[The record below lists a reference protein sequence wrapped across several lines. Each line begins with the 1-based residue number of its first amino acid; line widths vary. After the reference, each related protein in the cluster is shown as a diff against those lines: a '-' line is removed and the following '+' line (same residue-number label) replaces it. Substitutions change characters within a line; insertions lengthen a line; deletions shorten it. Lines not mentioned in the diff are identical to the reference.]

1 MTNTNTPK
9 TTNYLDRVKEQIND
23 YLDYAVKH
31 QGLEITEENY
41 HNLASK
47 LCSVASK
54 YALED
59 QHEYTPKTI
68 IDIIGDLHTS
78 AAVRQ
83 YLNITQEELD
93 KLVED
98 HLILKLTDSK
108 GRNGYLAVQFKNGT
122 IRPDLQKIIKTAL
135 DFPNPLDPTK
145 PFRTPWEV
153 AFRLTGESPLY
164 GGRNLAEH
172 LDKHPEKLDEE
183 IDRLLAD
190 LNTSACYY

>member
-1 MTNTNTPK
+1 MTNTNTPEP
-9 TTNYLDRVKEQIND
+9 TNYLDRVKEQIND

-41 HNLASK
+41 HDLAFK

-122 IRPDLQKIIKTAL
+122 IRPDIQKIIKTYL
-135 DFPNPLDPTK
+135 DFPKFDNPYK
-145 PFRTPWEV
+145 TPVTPQEV
-153 AFRLTGESPLY
+153 AFYLKVDSLEY
-164 GGRNLAEH
+164 GGRNLIEH
-172 LDKHPEKLDEE
+172 LDKYPETLDQEISKLLD
-183 IDRLLAD
+183 D
-190 LNTSACYY
+190 LTRRNYSY

>member
-1 MTNTNTPK
+1 MTNTNTPDP
-9 TTNYLDRVKEQIND
+9 TNYIDRVKAQIND

-31 QGLEITEENY
+31 QGLEIAKENY
-41 HNLASK
+41 HDLAFK
-47 LCSVASK
+47 LCSVAAK

-59 QHEYTPKTI
+59 QYEYTPKTI

-98 HLILKLTDSK
+98 HLILKLTDGK
-108 GRNGYLAVQFKNGT
+108 GRNGYPIFQFKNGT

-135 DFPNPLDPTK
+135 DFPNPLDPAQ
-145 PFRTPWEV
+145 PLRTPWEV
-153 AFRLTGESPLY
+153 AFRLTGESYLY

-183 IDRLLAD
+183 IDMLLAD
-190 LNTSACYY
+190 LNTSARYY

>member
-1 MTNTNTPK
+1 MTNTNTPDP
-9 TTNYLDRVKEQIND
+9 TNYLDRVKAQIND

-31 QGLEITEENY
+31 QGLEITKENY
-41 HNLASK
+41 HDLAFK
-47 LCSVASK
+47 LCSVTTK

-68 IDIIGDLHTS
+68 IDIIGDLYTS

-98 HLILKLTDSK
+98 HLILKLTDGK
-108 GRNGYLAVQFKNGT
+108 GHNGYLAVQFKNGT

-172 LDKHPEKLDEE
+172 LDKHPEKLAEE

>member
-1 MTNTNTPK
+1 MTHAEANNNPAPTEI
-9 TTNYLDRVKEQIND
+9 VK
-23 YLDYAVKH
+23 K
-31 QGLEITEENY
+31 EITEYIDYLTTHGNLNITKENY
-41 HNLASK
+41 LGLSFK
-47 LCSVASK
+47 LQAAAAK

-59 QHEYTPKTI
+59 QYKPQPTAL
-68 IDIIGDLHTS
+68 DIIGDLHTS

-98 HLILKLTDSK
+98 HLILKLTDTK
-108 GRNGYLAVQFKNGT
+108 GRNGYPAVQFKNGT

-135 DFPNPLDPTK
+135 DFPNPLDPTQ

-153 AFRLTGESPLY
+153 AFRLTGESYLY

-172 LDKHPEKLDEE
+172 LDKHPEKLNEE
-183 IDRLLAD
+183 IDMLLAS
-190 LNTSACYY
+190 LNTSACYC